1 MAKHNLFLGQA
12 RGKIGSVVFSRLR
25 GVQVSRAYNPSP
37 ANPRTD
43 AQSRQRSFF
52 ASVSQYY
59 KSFRYLIEQGQEGVQ
74 TGQPSIQNWQSRAL
88 RELAATYGSRPM
100 LLNAKGVQWPQLI
113 PVSLTHGSLESV
125 DYAILGR
132 TNSAGDRKFYL
143 AMLFRQRFASV
154 AALQA
159 MTLGD
164 FYALYPSYQR
174 GIQLTFAAL
183 GYSVDYARTDLGNI
197 QAQPVWCQYVIAPD
211 ADESLPFFVP
221 TGIGEQFQINPA
233 ILSSSWGERF
243 NPRWSMYLSEDGYAY
258 AAVSDA
264 AFFTDGTGGMVAGSV
279 ITSYFDGT
287 RWARSTS
294 PMDYADTF
302 VRVDNSD
309 IINTYKS
316 AAKSNKSDLYL
327 NQAKTQQ
334 VQPSKFEGVV
344 YTINV
349 AEGTTQATSA
359 VATIDSP
366 NASFAISPA
375 EAGGTVAFD
384 NIRVAVIDNAI
395 QDNETAEVVV
405 QDGEGEPVNV
415 TDIVTA
421 AGRLSF
427 VLPSFVQFATAS
439 ELRSIEIYCGDFSLN
454 SELTIIRSNN

>member
-43 AQSRQRSFF
+43 AQSRQRAFF

-59 KSFRYLIEQGQEGVQ
+59 KAFRYLIEQGQEGVQ

-132 TNSAGDRKFYL
+132 DNSAGDRKFYL
-143 AMLFRQRFASV
+143 AMLFRQRFESV

-164 FYALYPSYQR
+164 FYTLYPSYQR

-183 GYSVDYARTDLGNI
+183 GYSVDYSRTDLGNI

-211 ADESLPFFVP
+211 ADESLPFFVS
-221 TGIGEQFQINPA
+221 TGVGEQFQINPA

-264 AFFTDGTGGMVAGSV
+264 AFFTDGSGGMVAGSV
-279 ITSYFDGT
+279 ITSYYDGT

-316 AAKSNKSDLYL
+316 ASKSNKSDLYL
-327 NQAKTQQ
+327 NQAKSASVDIDAVSYTD
-334 VQPSKFEGVV
+334 VRAIGSNGVLIDSVRINTLGASRTITIPSTRPTLASLDFNIIGVNSASLSNKSEESTDEQLTYDSRLQDTDNGVV
-344 YTINV
+344 WSFDFG
-349 AEGTTQATSA
+349 AEGGLPEEGSEW
-359 VATIDSP
+359 TIG
-366 NASFAISPA
+366 FKV
-375 EAGGTVAFD
+375 GG
-384 NIRVAVIDNAI
+384 NRYQYVI
-395 QDNETAEVVV
+395 T
-405 QDGEGEPVNV
+405 
-415 TDIVTA
+415 IVY
-421 AGRLSF
+421 G
-427 VLPSFVQFATAS
+427 
-439 ELRSIEIYCGDFSLN
+439 
-454 SELTIIRSNN
+454 

>member
-43 AQSRQRSFF
+43 AQSRQRAFF

-74 TGQPSIQNWQSRAL
+74 TGQLSIQNWQSRAL
-88 RELAATYGSRPM
+88 RELAATYGSRPL

-132 TNSAGDRKFYL
+132 TNSAGDRKFFL
-143 AMLFRQRFASV
+143 AMLFRQRFESV

-183 GYSVDYARTDLGNI
+183 GYSWDYAQTALGNI

-221 TGIGEQFQINPA
+221 TGVGEQYQINPA

-279 ITSYFDGT
+279 ITSYYDGT

-316 AAKSNKSDLYL
+316 ASKSNKSDLYL
-327 NQAKTQQ
+327 NQAKTASLQKSA
-334 VQPSKFEGVV
+334 VTGTSVLVRSTTGVLLDSKEVNTLGWSGYLAIPNTRPAVSYFGVYVEGVLPSDFSSFEGVKPEEQALGNFSV
-344 YTINV
+344 TPYENGSLFAFNVGDGYTL
-349 AEGTTQATSA
+349 AENDAWTFNW
-359 VATIDSP
+359 VI
-366 NASFAISPA
+366 
-375 EAGGTVAFD
+375 AG
-384 NIRVAVIDNAI
+384 NSYSYEI
-395 QDNETAEVVV
+395 
-405 QDGEGEPVNV
+405 
-415 TDIVTA
+415 
-421 AGRLSF
+421 
-427 VLPSFVQFATAS
+427 
-439 ELRSIEIYCGDFSLN
+439 SIEYA
-454 SELTIIRSNN
+454 

>member
-43 AQSRQRSFF
+43 AQSRQRAFF

-74 TGQPSIQNWQSRAL
+74 TGQLSVQNWQSRAL

-132 TNSAGDRKFYL
+132 DNSAGDRKFFL
-143 AMLFRQRFASV
+143 AMLFRQRYESV

-183 GYSVDYARTDLGNI
+183 GYSVDYSRTDLGNI

-211 ADESLPFFVP
+211 ADETLPFFVS
-221 TGIGEQFQINPA
+221 TGVGEQMQINPA

-264 AFFTDGTGGMVAGSV
+264 AFFTDGSGGMVAGSV

-302 VRVDNSD
+302 VMVDNSN

-327 NQAKTQQ
+327 NQAKTASINNL
-334 VQPSKFEGVV
+334 PSVTSVRAVMISEGGSIVDEKTFTTLGG
-344 YTINV
+344 YANLKWPSTRPTLSKIGLII
-349 AEGTTQATSA
+349 EGITDPSLLTERISETTDEESVGQFSA
-359 VATIDSP
+359 YLYNDSVFFGFDF
-366 NASFAISPA
+366 S
-375 EAGGTVAFD
+375 EAGTPEEDSEWTFEFSYNGNRFAFAM
-384 NIRVAVIDNAI
+384 NI
-395 QDNETAEVVV
+395 
-405 QDGEGEPVNV
+405 
-415 TDIVTA
+415 
-421 AGRLSF
+421 
-427 VLPSFVQFATAS
+427 
-439 ELRSIEIYCGDFSLN
+439 IY
-454 SELTIIRSNN
+454 R

>member
-43 AQSRQRSFF
+43 AQSRQRAFF

-88 RELAATYGSRPM
+88 RELAATYGSRPL

-132 TNSAGDRKFYL
+132 TNSAGDRKFFL
-143 AMLFRQRFASV
+143 AMLFRQRFESV

-183 GYSVDYARTDLGNI
+183 GYSWDYAQTDLGNI

-211 ADESLPFFVP
+211 ADESLPFFVS
-221 TGIGEQFQINPA
+221 TGVGEQYQINPA

-243 NPRWSMYLSEDGYAY
+243 NPRWSLFLSEDGYAY

-316 AAKSNKSDLYL
+316 ASKSNKSDLYL
-327 NQAKTQQ
+327 NQAKSASVDINAVSYTD
-334 VQPSKFEGVV
+334 VRAIGSNGVLVDSVRINTLGASRSITIPSTRPTLASLDFNIIGVNSASLSNKSEESTDEQLTYDSRLQDTDNGVV
-344 YTINV
+344 WSFDFG
-349 AEGTTQATSA
+349 AEGGLPEEGSEW
-359 VATIDSP
+359 TIGF
-366 NASFAISPA
+366 NV
-375 EAGGTVAFD
+375 GG
-384 NIRVAVIDNAI
+384 NRYQYVI
-395 QDNETAEVVV
+395 T
-405 QDGEGEPVNV
+405 
-415 TDIVTA
+415 IVY
-421 AGRLSF
+421 G
-427 VLPSFVQFATAS
+427 
-439 ELRSIEIYCGDFSLN
+439 
-454 SELTIIRSNN
+454 